1 MDLSDRIAVVTG
13 GASGLGR
20 AAANHL
26 VSTHGMRVAL
36 LDLPSSDGASVAA
49 EMGLDRASFHPV
61 DVSDES
67 QVAATV
73 AAVVVRWGGIHAC
86 LNTAGVPGTTRML
99 SRDGVPCGGDRFA
112 RTLAVNL
119 LGTFHVTAHCAA
131 AMASNVPSE
140 DDGTRGVIV
149 NVSSIAAYEGNLGH
163 VAYSASKA
171 GVIGMML
178 PAARELGPLGIRVM
192 TIAPGLFPTPMAAGV
207 SEKALEAMKSSILYP
222 KRFGH
227 LAEFSSLVGHIFRNG
242 YLNAEV
248 VRIDG
253 GARLFGR

>member
-1 MDLSDRIAVVTG
+1 MDLTDRIALVTG

-26 VSTHGMRVAL
+26 VSTLGMRVAL
-36 LDLPSSDGASVAA
+36 LDLPSSEGASAA
-49 EMGLDRASFHPV
+49 VEIGLDRASFHPV

-67 QVAATV
+67 QVAASV
-73 AAVVVRWGGIHAC
+73 AAVVGRWGGIHAC
-86 LNTAGVPGTTRML
+86 LNTAGVPGTTRVL
-99 SRDGVPCGGDRFA
+99 SREGVPCGGAAFA

-119 LGTFHVTAHCAA
+119 LGTFHVTSHCAA
-131 AMASNVPSE
+131 AMAANVPSE
-140 DDGTRGVIV
+140 GDGTRGVIV

-178 PAARELGPLGIRVM
+178 PAARELASLGIRVM

-207 SEKALEAMKSSILYP
+207 SEKALEAMNSAILYP

-227 LAEFSSLVGHIFRNG
+227 LAEFARLVGHVFSND

-248 VRIDG
+248 IRIDG
-253 GARLFGR
+253 GARFSGR